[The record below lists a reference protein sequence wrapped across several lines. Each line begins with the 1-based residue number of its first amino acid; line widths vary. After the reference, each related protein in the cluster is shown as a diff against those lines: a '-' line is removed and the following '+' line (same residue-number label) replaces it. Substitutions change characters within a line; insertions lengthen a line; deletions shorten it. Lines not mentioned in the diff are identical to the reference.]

1 MTMAEGNAYKEVC
14 LRPSWRQLL
23 IDEGLSIL
31 GALALLVAGGL
42 DAVPY
47 RSVLLGVGLLLVL
60 KVSYSLLF
68 LRKMV
73 YTITGEQLV
82 YEHGVFSQSRDYIEL
97 YRVVDFD
104 EKRSFLQL
112 LLGLKTIVVHSGDRT
127 MPKLKIIGIREKADV
142 VGCLRER
149 VAYNRKRMNI
159 HEFANYR

>member
-1 MTMAEGNAYKEVC
+1 MTDGNAYQDVS
-14 LRPSWRQLL
+14 LRPCWRQLL
-23 IDEGLSIL
+23 IDELVSIL
-31 GALALLVAGGL
+31 VALALIVIGGL
-42 DAVPY
+42 DGVPAHT
-47 RSVLLGVGLLLVL
+47 LLLCLGLALVV
-60 KVSYSLLF
+60 KVCYRLVY
-68 LRKMV
+68 LRQMV

-82 YEHGVFSQSRDYIEL
+82 YEHGVFSRSRDYIEL

-127 MPKLKIIGIREKADV
+127 MPKLRMVGIREAADV

-149 VAYNRKRMNI
+149 VSYNRKRMNI

>member
-1 MTMAEGNAYKEVC
+1 MTDGNAYEDVS

-23 IDEGLSIL
+23 IDELVSIL
-31 GALALLVAGGL
+31 GALALIVIGGL
-42 DAVPY
+42 DGVPAHT
-47 RSVLLGVGLLLVL
+47 LLLCLGLALVV
-60 KVSYSLLF
+60 KVCYRLVY
-68 LRKMV
+68 LRQMV
-73 YTITGEQLV
+73 WTITGEQLV
-82 YEHGVFSQSRDYIEL
+82 YEHGVFSRSRDYIEL

-127 MPKLKIIGIREKADV
+127 MPKLRMVGIREAADV

-149 VAYNRKRMNI
+149 VSYNRKRMNI

>member
-1 MTMAEGNAYKEVC
+1 MADGKAYQDVS
-14 LRPSWRQLL
+14 LQPNWRQLL

-42 DAVPY
+42 DGVPAHT
-47 RSVLLGVGLLLVL
+47 LLLCIGLALVA
-60 KVSYSLLF
+60 KVCYRLVY
-68 LRKMV
+68 LRQME

-82 YEHGVFSQSRDYIEL
+82 YEHGVFSRSRDYIEL

-104 EKRSFLQL
+104 EKRNFLQL

-127 MPKLKIIGIREKADV
+127 MPKLRMTGIREASDIV
-142 VGCLRER
+142 ACLRER
-149 VAYNRKRMNI
+149 VSYNRKRMNI

>member
-1 MTMAEGNAYKEVC
+1 MMTSGTPYEDVRLIPC
-14 LRPSWRQLL
+14 WRQLL
-23 IDEGLSIL
+23 IDELVPII

-47 RSVLLGVGLLLVL
+47 RSVFLFLGLVL
-60 KVSYSLLF
+60 ALKVCYALIY

-82 YEHGVFSQSRDYIEL
+82 YEHGVFSRSRDYIEL

-127 MPKLKIIGIREKADV
+127 MPKLRMVGIREAADV

-149 VAYNRKRMNI
+149 VSYNRKRMNI

>member
-1 MTMAEGNAYKEVC
+1 MTEGRAYEDVS

-23 IDEGLSIL
+23 IDELVSIL
-31 GALALLVAGGL
+31 GALALIVVGGL
-42 DAVPY
+42 DGVPAHT
-47 RSVLLGVGLLLVL
+47 LLLCLGLALVV
-60 KVSYSLLF
+60 KVCYRLVY
-68 LRKMV
+68 LRQMV

-82 YEHGVFSQSRDYIEL
+82 YEHGVFSRSRDYIEL

-127 MPKLKIIGIREKADV
+127 MPKLRMTGIREAADV

-149 VAYNRKRMNI
+149 VSYNRKRMNI

>member
-1 MTMAEGNAYKEVC
+1 MADGNAYQEVS

-23 IDEGLSIL
+23 IDEGPSIL

-42 DAVPY
+42 DGVPGHP
-47 RSVLLGVGLLLVL
+47 VLLCLALALVV
-60 KVSYSLLF
+60 KVIYRLVY
-68 LRKMV
+68 LRQME

-82 YEHGVFSQSRDYIEL
+82 YEHGVFSRSRDYIEL

-112 LLGLKTIVVHSGDRT
+112 LLGLKTVVVHSGDRT
-127 MPKLKIIGIREKADV
+127 MPKLRIIGIREDAQV
-142 VGCLRER
+142 VECLRER
-149 VAYNRKRMNI
+149 VSYNRKRMNI

>member
-1 MTMAEGNAYKEVC
+1 MTMAEGNTYKEVS
-14 LRPSWRQLL
+14 LRPNWRQLL

-31 GALALLVAGGL
+31 GALALLIAGGL

-60 KVSYSLLF
+60 KVCYSLLF
-68 LRKMV
+68 LKKMV

-82 YEHGVFSQSRDYIEL
+82 YEHGVFTRSRDYIEL

-104 EKRSFLQL
+104 EKRNFLQL
-112 LLGLKTIVVHSGDRT
+112 LLGLKTIIVHSGDRT
-127 MPKLKIIGIREKADV
+127 MPKLKIIGVREKADV
-142 VGCLRER
+142 VCCLRER
-149 VAYNRKRMNI
+149 VSYNRKRMNI

>member
-1 MTMAEGNAYKEVC
+1 MTDGNAYEDVS

-23 IDEGLSIL
+23 IDELVSIL
-31 GALALLVAGGL
+31 GALALIVIGGL
-42 DAVPY
+42 DGVPAHT
-47 RSVLLGVGLLLVL
+47 LLLCLGLALVV
-60 KVSYSLLF
+60 KVCYRLVY
-68 LRKMV
+68 LRQMV

-82 YEHGVFSQSRDYIEL
+82 YEHGVFSRSRDYIEL

-127 MPKLKIIGIREKADV
+127 MPKLRMVGIREAVDV
-142 VGCLRER
+142 VGRLRER
-149 VAYNRKRMNI
+149 VSYNRKRMNI

>member
-1 MTMAEGNAYKEVC
+1 MTEGKAFEEVS

-23 IDEGLSIL
+23 FDELGSIL
-31 GALALLVAGGL
+31 GALALIVIGGL
-42 DAVPY
+42 DGVPAHT
-47 RSVLLGVGLLLVL
+47 LLLCLGLALVV
-60 KVSYSLLF
+60 KVCYRLIY
-68 LRKMV
+68 LRQMV

-82 YEHGVFSQSRDYIEL
+82 YEHGVFSRSRDYIEL

-127 MPKLKIIGIREKADV
+127 MPKLRMVGIWEAADV

-149 VAYNRKRMNI
+149 VSYNRKRMNI

>member
-1 MTMAEGNAYKEVC
+1 MTDGKAYEDVS

-23 IDEGLSIL
+23 IDELVSIL
-31 GALALLVAGGL
+31 GALALIVIGGL
-42 DAVPY
+42 DGVPAHA
-47 RSVLLGVGLLLVL
+47 LLLCLGLALVV
-60 KVSYSLLF
+60 KVCYRLVY
-68 LRKMV
+68 LRQMV

-82 YEHGVFSQSRDYIEL
+82 YEHGVFSRSRDYIEL

-127 MPKLKIIGIREKADV
+127 LPKLRIIGIREAADV

-149 VAYNRKRMNI
+149 VSYNRKRMNI
-159 HEFANYR
+159 HEFANYS

>member
-1 MTMAEGNAYKEVC
+1 MTDGNAYEDVS

-23 IDEGLSIL
+23 IDELVSIL
-31 GALALLVAGGL
+31 GALALIVIGGL
-42 DAVPY
+42 DGVPAHT
-47 RSVLLGVGLLLVL
+47 LLLCLGLALVV
-60 KVSYSLLF
+60 KVCYRLIY
-68 LRKMV
+68 LRQMV

-82 YEHGVFSQSRDYIEL
+82 YEHGVFSRSRDYIEL

-127 MPKLKIIGIREKADV
+127 MPKLRMVGIREAADV

-149 VAYNRKRMNI
+149 VSYNRKRMNI

>member
-1 MTMAEGNAYKEVC
+1 MTMAEGNTYKEVS
-14 LRPSWRQLL
+14 LRPNWRQLL

-31 GALALLVAGGL
+31 GALALLIAGGL

-60 KVSYSLLF
+60 KVCYSLLF
-68 LRKMV
+68 LKKMV

-82 YEHGVFSQSRDYIEL
+82 YEHGVFTRSRDYIEL

-104 EKRSFLQL
+104 EKRNFLQL
-112 LLGLKTIVVHSGDRT
+112 LLGLKTIIVHSGDRT
-127 MPKLKIIGIREKADV
+127 MPKLKIIGVREKADV

-149 VAYNRKRMNI
+149 VSYNRKRMNI

>member
-1 MTMAEGNAYKEVC
+1 MTDGKAYGNVS
-14 LRPSWRQLL
+14 LRPCMRQLL
-23 IDEGLSIL
+23 IDEGVSML

-42 DAVPY
+42 DGVPAHT
-47 RSVLLGVGLLLVL
+47 LLLILGLALVA
-60 KVSYSLLF
+60 KVIYRLVY
-68 LRKMV
+68 LRQME

-82 YEHGVFSQSRDYIEL
+82 YEHGVFTRSRDYIEL

-149 VAYNRKRMNI
+149 VSYNRKRMNI